1 MKQPTITRTDIYTAT
16 AAPALGL
23 LLAMFTLHWN
33 WFVTGVLVAVTGL
46 VLNRLRRA
54 RANWAVRVGVL
65 ALLVGLLLWLW
76 SGDGRWAV
84 LGAFPLVFVFI
95 RELAA
100 VVDRRN

>member
-1 MKQPTITRTDIYTAT
+1 MKQPTITRADIYTAT
-16 AAPALGL
+16 APPAAGL

-33 WFVTGVLVAVTGL
+33 WLVTGVLLAATGL

-54 RANWAVRVGVL
+54 GWATRLGVL
-65 ALLVGLLLWLW
+65 ALLAGLLLWLW

-100 VVDRRN
+100 VVDRRG